1 MLYKYEDEEKY
12 QNSEGEYEK
21 TYSQYVGVPNE
32 ALGSYLKEIK
42 AYKSLPTEEANRLIA
57 LAQNGDTSAKNTVI
71 NSFLKYVVC
80 VAKKYFSLG
89 ADPMD
94 LISEGNLG
102 LAKAIEKF
110 DTTKN
115 FKFTTYAYHVITG
128 NILVFL
134 NKHYNLISATSQFYG
149 ASKKVKDFITKYV
162 QEYGIRPSNE
172 MIMKSC
178 KITEKQLQRIEM
190 FSGQAFS
197 MDDDI
202 NDADGLTIGDLIAS
216 ESDEFFENV
225 HKKDDNDFKRASL
238 KKHISSLTK
247 SERIVLIFSYGLFG
261 KKVKTTEQIANY
273 LKVTKRCVEQTK
285 YRAQTKLYLSL
296 QSDIDLFF

>member
-1 MLYKYEDEEKY
+1 MLNKYEEENEY
-12 QNSEGEYEK
+12 QDSEEEYDR
-21 TYSQYVGVPNE
+21 YVDVPNG
-32 ALGSYLKEIK
+32 ALGSYLKDIK
-42 AYKSLPTEEANRLIA
+42 SYKTLSSDEANRLIA

-71 NSFLKYVVC
+71 NSFLKFVVC
-80 VAKKYFSLG
+80 IAKKYFSLG

-102 LAKAIEKF
+102 LAKAIDGF
-110 DTTKN
+110 DTSKN
-115 FKFTTYAYHVITG
+115 FKFTTYAYQVISG

-134 NKHYNLISATSQFYG
+134 NKHYNLCSTTPKFYNL
-149 ASKKVKDFITKYV
+149 ARNVKEFITQYI
-162 QEYGIRPSNE
+162 QENGIRPSDE
-172 MIMKSC
+172 IIMKSC
-178 KITEKQLQRIEM
+178 KINEKQLRRIEM
-190 FSGQAFS
+190 FSNQVYS
-197 MDDDI
+197 MDKNI
-202 NDADGLTIGDLIAS
+202 NDTDGLTISDVIAS

-225 HKKDDNDFKRASL
+225 HKKVDNEFKRASL
-238 KKHISSLTK
+238 KKHISSLTQ

-261 KKVKTTEQIANY
+261 KEVKTTEQIANY